1 VEKALVDFLKE
12 LEDDH
17 PAFMNCRPV
26 LVSSADPEGSTP
38 LHVAAIRGDVM
49 TARLLIEA
57 GADIN
62 AQGDGGYTP
71 LHEACTQRKRNVVEL
86 LLQYGADQ
94 SICERDGLTP
104 LDLAEM
110 FEAEEIVELLKYP
123 PRW

>member
-1 VEKALVDFLKE
+1 
-12 LEDDH
+12 
-17 PAFMNCRPV
+17 
-26 LVSSADPEGSTP
+26 
-38 LHVAAIRGDVM
+38 M